1 MEDKKQKTGSN
12 KSVTRTVTAN
22 GSNGIA
28 AVTAPP
34 IAAMGT
40 TTVESP
46 GTTVDTQMQ
55 QVLQLMSARTK
66 GQASNED
73 VEKAVARVLSLA
85 GMGPVEASS
94 SSTSSSSSSIGKQRQ
109 PAKQPAPSEPKITV
123 DTEDYDDFDDDDEND
138 DTKLPKETKQKQEEE
153 LQDLDIEQ
161 KEVLELS
168 RQMLHKAAY
177 AAHRERAL
185 RAEWAP
191 GLNDQRVVGEAN
203 SFEENFDLYH

>member
-28 AVTAPP
+28 AVTAPA
-34 IAAMGT
+34 IAATVT

-85 GMGPVEASS
+85 GMGPAE
-94 SSTSSSSSSIGKQRQ
+94 TLSSSSSSSS
-109 PAKQPAPSEPKITV
+109 ASLC
-123 DTEDYDDFDDDDEND
+123 N
-138 DTKLPKETKQKQEEE
+138 
-153 LQDLDIEQ
+153 
-161 KEVLELS
+161 
-168 RQMLHKAAY
+168 H
-177 AAHRERAL
+177 
-185 RAEWAP
+185 
-191 GLNDQRVVGEAN
+191 
-203 SFEENFDLYH
+203 